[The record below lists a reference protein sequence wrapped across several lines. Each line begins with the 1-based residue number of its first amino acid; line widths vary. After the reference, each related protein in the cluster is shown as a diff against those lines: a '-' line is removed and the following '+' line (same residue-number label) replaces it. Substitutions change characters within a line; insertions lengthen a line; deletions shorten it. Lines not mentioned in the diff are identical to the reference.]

1 MSPSLS
7 SSNVE
12 KWRKPLLFGLWAAL
26 GTTLFALLGEL
37 WLALTVAP
45 PPPPPVM
52 VTPRQAVVLAL
63 DTSGS
68 MTGPPFEE
76 LKSAAL
82 TYIARQDLSRTRI
95 GIVSFNNDSR
105 VESPL
110 TSDATSLRAAVESLE
125 VGGVTR
131 MDLGLSAA
139 LSVSPPVPTVP
150 QTPTSEPAEQ
160 RSILLFTDGYPQDVD
175 WALDVVTPTRDA
187 ALAIRQG
194 GCRLVAIG
202 TSGADGGFLADLTG
216 DPKLVFAAGDGRYAD
231 AFKQAETAINAA
243 QGNTLIQS
251 QKQENF
257 DASRELWRTAV
268 WTGLLGIG
276 LSGALLLSQSRY
288 SRGSF
293 GARDAL
299 GVGGGLVA
307 GLVAGTV
314 GQFIFMQA
322 GGAPTTIALG
332 RLLGWALAGAL
343 VGAGTAPFIPNLS
356 PPRASLAGLLGGL
369 IGALGFMF
377 AALISGDASGR
388 LIGAAI
394 IGFAIG
400 LMVVLAE
407 VAFRKAW
414 LRVSYG
420 PGDSFNVTLG
430 GQPVA
435 VGNDSA
441 QCRILA
447 REVAPVEATYAFET
461 GRAFLE
467 EHSGARHELQP
478 GDTRRYGNVE
488 VTFCT
493 DNMVAKAPVAVPPPP
508 APPVAPATPPAPA
521 VPDLAP
527 PPIPS
532 TPPPVPVVAAP
543 VRTSI
548 VEGWYLQGPS
558 RIALPNRGT
567 VTVGTE
573 ADNTIVISGVEVA
586 AHHAKLTVGA
596 KMLTVRDLGSTGGTF
611 INGKR
616 LEPHVPSLLKVGD
629 RLTMGRLNFILGR
642 ID

>member
-1 MSPSLS
+1 MVPSLS
-7 SSNVE
+7 SPNVE
-12 KWRKPLLFGLWAAL
+12 KWRKPLLFGIWAAV

-37 WLALTVAP
+37 WLALTVASP
-45 PPPPPVM
+45 PPPPAPVA
-52 VTPRQAVVLAL
+52 PRQAVVLVL

-68 MTGPPFEE
+68 MRGRPFGE

-82 TYIARQDLSRTRI
+82 AYIARQDFSRTRI
-95 GIVSFNNDSR
+95 GIVSFDNDSR
-105 VESPL
+105 VQSPL
-110 TSDATSLRAAVESLE
+110 TNNPELLRSAIESLD

-131 MDLGLSAA
+131 MDLGLGSA
-139 LSVSPPVPTVP
+139 LSISPPAATVA
-150 QTPTSEPAEQ
+150 QTPTSESTEQ

-175 WALDVVTPTRDA
+175 WSLDVVTPTRNA
-187 ALAIRQG
+187 ALAIRQS

-202 TSGADGGFLADLTG
+202 TSGADAGFLTELTG
-216 DPKLVFAAGDGRYAD
+216 DPALVFAAGDGRYGE
-231 AFKQAETAINAA
+231 AFKQAETAINTP
-243 QGNTLIQS
+243 QGNTLIES
-251 QKQENF
+251 QEQENF

-268 WTGLLGIG
+268 WTGLLGMG

-322 GGAPTTIALG
+322 GGAPGMTALG

-343 VGAGTAPFIPNLS
+343 VGAGSAPFIPNLS
-356 PPRASLAGLLGGL
+356 PLRASLAGLFGGL
-369 IGALGFMF
+369 VGALGFMF
-377 AALISGDASGR
+377 AALVSGDASGR

-407 VAFRKAW
+407 IAFRKAW

-430 GQPVA
+430 GQPIA

-467 EHSGARHELQP
+467 EHSGACQELQP

-493 DNMVAKAPVAVPPPP
+493 DSSALP
-508 APPVAPATPPAPA
+508 APPAAPVVAPPAAPTIPA
-521 VPDLAP
+521 VLTVPSPSQAP
-527 PPIPS
+527 S
-532 TPPPVPVVAAP
+532 VPPVPAVAAP
-543 VRTSI
+543 VRPPKI
-548 VEGWYLQGPS
+548 EGWYLQGPT
-558 RIALPNRGT
+558 RISLPDNGT
-567 VTVGTE
+567 VTIGTE
-573 ADNTIVISGVEVA
+573 GDNDVVVSGSDVA
-586 AHHAKLTVGA
+586 AYHVKLTVGA
-596 KMLTVRDLGSTGGTF
+596 KLFTVRDLGSAGGTF

-616 LEPHVPSLLKVGD
+616 LETNVPSLLKNGE
-629 RLTMGRLNFILGR
+629 RLTLGRLNFILGR
-642 ID
+642 IE